1 MRLETKMA
9 KLNVLVMALLFAV
22 CCLTGCKADGAVKSE
37 GELPEIVIGIDK
49 YQPYSYLDSD
59 GSYAG
64 IDVELA
70 TIVFDR
76 LGYKPE
82 FKLIPWNEKNELL
95 DNGSIDCI
103 WSCYSMN
110 EREELYQWA
119 GPYINSPQVIA
130 VRTDSDIYT
139 FNDLAGKR
147 VGVQATTRASALFLH
162 ETYSELPTVYRVNI
176 FSTAD
181 DMFAAM
187 RKGYVEAISG
197 HEAVI
202 NELVKNGD
210 GEYRLLSES
219 PQVSRA
225 GVAFK
230 KDTHVELTQQINR
243 LFLELTEDGTIAE
256 IVEKYGLD
264 VNFSVIGGSSDEK

>member
-9 KLNVLVMALLFAV
+9 KLNVLVMALLFVV

-202 NELVKNGD
+202 NELVKDGH
-210 GEYRLLSES
+210 GEYRLLVES

-230 KDTHVELTQQINR
+230 KDTHVELTQQINQ
-243 LFLELTEDGTIAE
+243 LFLELTEDGTIAK
-256 IVEKYGLD
+256 IVEKYGLN
-264 VNFSVIGGSSDEK
+264 VSFSVIGGSSDEK